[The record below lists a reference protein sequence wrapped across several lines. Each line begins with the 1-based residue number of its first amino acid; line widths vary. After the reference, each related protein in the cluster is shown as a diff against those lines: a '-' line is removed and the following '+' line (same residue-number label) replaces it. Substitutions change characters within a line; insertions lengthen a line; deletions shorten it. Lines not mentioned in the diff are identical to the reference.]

1 MSKQHFLK
9 PGPNSNNNHSSRV
22 SERVGIEIDFCF
34 HFSIPK
40 SLPPRVGATR
50 LSSTPWWTSCGCYS
64 WQSNTSS
71 QWLHSPPSSKNTNH
85 PSEGKKMMKKNLCPL
100 TAGILMNLV
109 PIHFFRPSSGRETEV
124 CPKFLYFFHLVHSLF
139 SICMETQK
147 GFTYSTT
154 PNQQKNTA
162 GGEFL
167 FL

>member
-1 MSKQHFLK
+1 MLRLNPFKNSVKPLK
-9 PGPNSNNNHSSRV
+9 IQGRIRNLSTNPSLRRKWLNNIFSSLTALTQTMTIRA
-22 SERVGIEIDFCF
+22 EYLKGWYWNWFCF

-109 PIHFFRPSSGRETEV
+109 PIHFFRPSSGRGFSSSSV
-124 CPKFLYFFHLVHSLF
+124 FFSF
-139 SICMETQK
+139 SS
-147 GFTYSTT
+147 F
-154 PNQQKNTA
+154 A
-162 GGEFL
+162 L
-167 FL
+167 